1 MWHLRAA
8 RRELADTSLILAE
21 DTFPISTTLVIASAL
36 LIVGRVAYFH
46 MLGNAAGP

>member
-36 LIVGRVAYFH
+36 LIAGRVAYFH
-46 MLGNAAGP
+46 MQGNAAGP